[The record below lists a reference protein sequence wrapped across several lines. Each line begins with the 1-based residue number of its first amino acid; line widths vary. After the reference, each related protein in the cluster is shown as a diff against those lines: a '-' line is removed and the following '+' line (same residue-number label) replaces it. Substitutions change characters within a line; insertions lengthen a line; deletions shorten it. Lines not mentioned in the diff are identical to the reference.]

1 MLFLCFFAKNQNQ
14 NQNQINHYFPF
25 KKTSKN
31 MKLSF
36 PKVMPRLFVI
46 IPSLF
51 GLDFERGDFIICH
64 PLEIYL
70 TLYNNSFFS
79 CCFVLILQKKKRVN
93 FPPFYS
99 FFLLILNEF
108 WVFLWFPVLLVLLLV
123 RFDRRKDDDCCHL
136 RGELL
141 LNKLFKLEMDKEL
154 V

>member
-1 MLFLCFFAKNQNQ
+1 MLFLRIFAKKQ
-14 NQNQINHYFPF
+14 NQNQISHYFPF

-36 PKVMPRLFVI
+36 PKVMPHLFVI

-51 GLDFERGDFIICH
+51 GLDFERGDFIISH

-70 TLYNNSFFS
+70 TLYNNSFFFLLF
-79 CCFVLILQKKKRVN
+79 CLDIAKKKRVN

-108 WVFLWFPVLLVLLLV
+108 WVFLWFHVLLVLLLV
-123 RFDRRKDDDCCHL
+123 RFDRRKDDDYCHL